1 MLFNSLEFLLFLPI
15 VFFLYWFVFNKDLRL
30 QNLLLLIASYFFYGW
45 WSWEFMGLLA
55 LSTLLDYIYG
65 FSVASPNRKKAR
77 LFLWLSIINNLGILA
92 VFKYFN
98 FFASQLQEGFE
109 ILGLHMNPVVLNV
122 ALPVGISFYTFH
134 GMSYVFDIYRGQQ
147 KPVKSLIDYGVF
159 VSFFPLLVAGPIE
172 RANHLLPQVQR
183 RRVFSYATAVEGG
196 RLILWGLFKKVII
209 ADSLAVV
216 VDEIFLNYQ
225 HAGSVELII
234 GALFFAFQ
242 IYGDFSGYSDIALGT
257 AKLFGIELLSNFRFP
272 YFSRDIAEFWRRWHI
287 SLSSWFRDYLYIPLG
302 GSRVGKAKAV
312 RNTFIIF
319 LVSGFWH
326 GANWTFIVWGF
337 IHACGFMPLLL
348 MNRNR
353 KYISD
358 VVAQERNWPTAR
370 EFFQMLTTFAF
381 VTFAWIFF
389 RADSISQAAEY
400 VWGILT
406 RVNRVSS
413 DLIDRSTATGFLLI
427 ALLLFLDWNFRYNE
441 RQLKA
446 IPNLFLRRLVYA
458 ALIVALVVSILIS
471 NSQSFIYFQF

>member
-1 MLFNSLEFLLFLPI
+1 
-15 VFFLYWFVFNKDLRL
+15 
-30 QNLLLLIASYFFYGW
+30 
-45 WSWEFMGLLA
+45 
-55 LSTLLDYIYG
+55 
-65 FSVASPNRKKAR
+65 
-77 LFLWLSIINNLGILA
+77 
-92 VFKYFN
+92 
-98 FFASQLQEGFE
+98 
-109 ILGLHMNPVVLNV
+109 
-122 ALPVGISFYTFH
+122 
-134 GMSYVFDIYRGQQ
+134 MSYVFDIYRGVQ

-172 RANHLLPQVQR
+172 RANHLLPQVQKR
-183 RRVFSYATAVEGG
+183 REFNYSTAVEGG

-209 ADSLAVV
+209 ADSLAGV

-225 HAGSVELII
+225 HAGSAELVV

-302 GSRVGKAKAV
+302 GSRVGKVKAV

-348 MNRNR
+348 TNRNR
-353 KYISD
+353 KYVSD
-358 VVAQERNWPTAR
+358 VVAQGRSLPTGR
-370 EFFQMLTTFAF
+370 EFLQMLSTFVF

-389 RADSISQAAEY
+389 RADSIGQAAEY
-400 VWGILT
+400 VWGILS
-406 RVNRVSS
+406 RVNQFNAGSFGW
-413 DLIDRSTATGFLLI
+413 STATGFALI
-427 ALLLFLDWNFRYNE
+427 AILLLLDWNFRYNE
-441 RQLKA
+441 RQLKS
-446 IPNLFLRRLVYA
+446 IPNLYLRRLVYA
-458 ALIVALVVSILIS
+458 SLIVALVVAILIS